1 MRVLR
6 PLLAA
11 ALTLPFAG
19 QALAAEADRHG
30 GEDIIGAYFAGVM
43 AGHRG
48 DAATAADYL
57 LDLAGR
63 ISPVQEVLD
72 PALRSAISAGRVD
85 EAVPIAYE
93 LVSLDPEGSE
103 TAVLLLMTEA
113 AREEN
118 WAEARERLALLSDR
132 DLSGTRRRLLTAW
145 VTLSLDGIE
154 AALEELEP
162 LSRRRGLSTLH
173 ALHEALMMDV
183 AGQEGAGE
191 AYQRVL
197 DTSNPPSGRSVMLAS
212 NYMARAG
219 RQEEAKNL
227 VRDQLEAGRG
237 NATLDVILEELEAGQ
252 AQEPIVADARAG
264 LSEVFL
270 QIGAALAEEGPGE
283 MALQEA
289 RMASY
294 ATPDNTSALLLLGEI
309 LSRLDRHE
317 EAVSSYESLLN
328 DPRHGAVA
336 ALARADA
343 LAAAERVE
351 DALAAYQEIAAERA
365 DDPEPVLRMGNL
377 LRWERRFPESVTAY
391 DQAVARTETTR
402 ERDWLL
408 FYFRGISNE
417 RSGNWD
423 AAEADFLKALELR
436 PEQPQ
441 VLNYLGYSW
450 VEQHKNLE
458 EARTMLERA
467 VELRPRD
474 GYIVDSLGWALY
486 RLGDFE
492 EAVVQLERAVELE
505 PGQAVINDHLGD
517 AYWRVG
523 RKREARVQWQ
533 RTLSLGEDPDVDP
546 EEVERKLKEGLPE
559 PQADNSAQ

>member
-11 ALTLPFAG
+11 ALTLPLAG
-19 QALAAEADRHG
+19 QAVAAEADRSS
-30 GEDIIGAYFAGVM
+30 GEDIIGPYFAGVM

-48 DAATAADYL
+48 DAAIAADYL
-57 LDLAGR
+57 LELAAR
-63 ISPVQEVLD
+63 ISPVHEVLD
-72 PALRSAISAGRVD
+72 PALRSAISAGRVE
-85 EAVPIAYE
+85 EALPVAYE
-93 LVSLDPEGSE
+93 LVSLDAESSE
-103 TAVLLLMTEA
+103 AAVLLLMTEA
-113 AREEN
+113 ARGEDWE
-118 WAEARERLALLSDR
+118 EARQRLDLLSDR

-145 VTLSLDGIE
+145 VTLALEGVE

-173 ALHEALMMDV
+173 ALHEALLMDV
-183 AGQEGAGE
+183 AGKPEAGD

-197 DTSNPPSGRSVMLAS
+197 DSSSPPSGRSVMLAS
-212 NYMARAG
+212 NYLARNG
-219 RQEEAKNL
+219 REEEAKSL

-237 NATLDVILEELEAGQ
+237 NATLGTILDELEAGEQ
-252 AQEPIVADARAG
+252 QSPIVGDARAG

-294 ATPDNTSALLLLGEI
+294 AKPGNTAARLLLGEV
-309 LSRLDRHE
+309 LSRLERHD
-317 EAVSSYESLLN
+317 EAVSNYESLLD

-336 ALARADA
+336 AMARADA
-343 LAAAERVE
+343 LASAERVE
-351 DALAAYQEIAAERA
+351 EALAAYEEIAATRD
-365 DDPEPVLRMGNL
+365 DDPEPMLRMGNL
-377 LRWERRFPESVTAY
+377 LRWERRFPESVVAY

-408 FYFRGISNE
+408 YYFRGISNE
-417 RSGNWD
+417 RSDNWD

-450 VEQHKNLE
+450 VEQQKNLE

-486 RLGDFE
+486 RLGDFD

-546 EEVERKLKEGLPE
+546 ADVERKLSDGLPE
-559 PQADNSAQ
+559 LQADNDSQ